1 MKPLALITGATRGIG
16 RGIAEHLASAGH
28 PVALVA
34 RHIDELRAVE
44 VQLREAGHRAVAV
57 ACDVAE
63 PDEVARALA
72 HIHQSLG
79 TPEIL
84 VNNAGMGGPFHRVD
98 EVSAQE
104 WRAMFGSNIDGP
116 FYFSRALLPAMKA
129 RGFGR
134 IINISSI
141 QGLFGGALS
150 STYVATKHALVG
162 HTKAIAAEWG
172 AYGITANVVCPGYIE
187 TEMLKN
193 APEDLKKE
201 ILRRI
206 PTQRFGSAAEIA
218 AFVGFLAGP
227 CSGYFNGSV
236 VTIDGGLSAH
246 LGSSLP
252 EF

>member
-162 HTKAIAAEWG
+162 HTKAIAAE
-172 AYGITANVVCPGYIE
+172 
-187 TEMLKN
+187 MLKN

-206 PTQRFGSAAEIA
+206 PAQRFGSAAEIA